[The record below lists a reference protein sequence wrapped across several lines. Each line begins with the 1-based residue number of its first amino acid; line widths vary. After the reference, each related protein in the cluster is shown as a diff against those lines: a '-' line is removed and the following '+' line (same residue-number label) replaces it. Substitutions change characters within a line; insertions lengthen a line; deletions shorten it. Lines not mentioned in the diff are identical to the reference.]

1 MAVFCI
7 DMVVNTKEGNIYRKE
22 MRPEDRI
29 LRIISKSKGENIQQQ
44 KEKTK
49 ITEFWRTVVY
59 LKMRGL
65 VI

>member
-1 MAVFCI
+1 
-7 DMVVNTKEGNIYRKE
+7 MVVNTKEGNIYRKE